1 MNAVYSC
8 TPVQLYSVQL
18 YTFIV
23 HTRSHHLLS
32 HSRVYKQ
39 KSEALR
45 RTPSRPTRVET
56 RVDIIYGVSQ
66 RNTAYATK
74 FYGRLTD
81 KRNPDPVVQGFRR
94 TGRGG
99 ANVQDTH

>member
-1 MNAVYSC
+1 MYSTAQISRFHTGCTVYSC
-8 TPVQLYSVQL
+8 TTLHCTAVL
-18 YTFIV
+18 YTFIG
-23 HTRSHHLLS
+23 HHLLS
-32 HSRVYKQ
+32 HNHVKQ

-56 RVDIIYGVSQ
+56 RVDIINGVSQ

-81 KRNPDPVVQGFRR
+81 KRNPDPVV
-94 TGRGG
+94 
-99 ANVQDTH
+99 